1 MLATRVEDMAET
13 LSLKQ
18 RALVVGLGKTGLSC
32 ARFLAKRGVEVAVTD
47 TREHPPALD
56 ELRKE
61 LPDVALFLGAF
72 DEQVFSS
79 AEMIVVSPGVS
90 LEHPL
95 IRRAID
101 RGAKVTGDIELFAK
115 SVTSPVIAITGSN
128 GKSTVT
134 SMVAIMAREDGREV
148 AVGGNIG
155 TPALD
160 LVDEHEP
167 DIYVLELS
175 SFQLEYTRSL
185 NAAAAVVL
193 NISMDHMDRYD
204 SVESY
209 ASAKQQVYH
218 GDGVMVLNLDD
229 PAVMAMQDNSRQIL
243 GFTLGKPGEYQYGVC
258 DRNGKPWLCRGD
270 EWLMARSELKV
281 SGSHNVANALA
292 ALALGEAVGFARSAM
307 LKALRGFKG
316 LPHRAQWVAEKDGV
330 NWFNDSKGT
339 NVGAT
344 EAAVRGMDGKVV
356 LIAGGEGKGADF
368 SVLRPV
374 LEEKGRGLVLI
385 GRDAKLIAE
394 AMNGALT
401 IMFADDMENAVA
413 KAAEMAQPG
422 DSVLLS
428 PACASFDMF
437 NGFEHRGEVFM
448 DAVRRWVA

>member
-1 MLATRVEDMAET
+1 MLATRVESMSET
-13 LSLKQ
+13 LPLKQ

-32 ARFLAKRGVEVAVTD
+32 ARFLARRGVEVAVTD

-61 LPDVALFLGAF
+61 LPDVALFLGTF
-72 DEQVFSS
+72 DEHVFAS

-90 LEHPL
+90 LSHPL
-95 IRRAID
+95 IQQAIE
-101 RGAKVTGDIELFAK
+101 RGAEVTGDVELFAK
-115 SVTSPVIAITGSN
+115 SVRSPVIAITGSN

-134 SMVAIMAREDGREV
+134 SMVAIMAREDGRETF
-148 AVGGNIG
+148 VGGNIG
-155 TPALD
+155 IPVLD
-160 LVDEHEP
+160 LIEKNEP
-167 DIYVLELS
+167 DLYVLELS
-175 SFQLEYTRSL
+175 SFQLEYTKSL
-185 NAAAAVVL
+185 NPVAAVVL
-193 NISMDHMDRYD
+193 NISMDHMDRYE
-204 SVESY
+204 SVETY
-209 ASAKQQVYH
+209 ANAKQQVYH

-229 PAVMAMQDNSRQIL
+229 PAVMAMKDDARKNIC
-243 GFTLGKPGEYQYGVC
+243 FTLGRPDKGQYGVC
-258 DRNGKPWLCRGD
+258 DRNGKAWLCRGD

-292 ALALGEAVGFARSAM
+292 ALALGEAAGFSRNAM
-307 LKALRGFKG
+307 LTALRGFKG
-316 LPHRAQWVAEKDGV
+316 LAHRAQWVAEKDGV

-344 EAAVRGMDGKVV
+344 EAAVKGMDGQVV

-385 GRDAKLIAE
+385 GRDAGLIAA
-394 AMNGALT
+394 AMKDALP
-401 IMFADDMENAVA
+401 IVFAETMEDAVA
-413 KAAEMAQPG
+413 RAAEMAQPG
-422 DSVLLS
+422 DNVLLS

-448 DAVRRWVA
+448 DVVRRWVA